1 LLIKRHAEDMKNF
14 FMLAASLGA
23 IVLTGCSRSPKLI
36 IGLDASYPPFEFKD
50 KDGTFQGVSVDL
62 GKAFA
67 KHLGREAEFRNIG
80 FDGLM
85 AALKSGSIDCVISSM
100 TATDER
106 RKSIDFSDPYV
117 KTRLALLVSKNSP
130 VQSFDDLKSPER
142 RVVVRLGTS
151 GESFAK
157 QALPDTPRVA
167 LDNDT
172 SCVME
177 VVKGSA
183 DAWIYDLLS
192 VTRYHERHPDAT
204 RALPKP
210 VREEAWAIGLKQGDE
225 ALKKQAN
232 EFLTKFRADGGFKSL
247 AEKYL
252 ADDQKLMRSQGLP
265 FVFDL

>member
-1 LLIKRHAEDMKNF
+1 MKNLF
-14 FMLAASLGA
+14 VLAASFCA
-23 IVLTGCSRSPKLI
+23 FVLCGCARSQKLI
-36 IGLDASYPPFEFKD
+36 IGLDATYPPFEFKD
-50 KDGTFQGVSVDL
+50 KNGEFQGVSVDL

-67 KHLGREAEFRNIG
+67 KHLGREVEFRNIG

-85 AALKSGSIDCVISSM
+85 AALKSGAIDCVISSM

-106 RKSIDFSDPYV
+106 LKSIDFSDPYV
-117 KTRLALLVSKNSP
+117 KTRLALLASKNSA
-130 VQSFDDLKSPER
+130 VQSLDDLKAPGR

-157 QALPDTPRVA
+157 QALPNTPRVA

-210 VREEAWAIGLKQGDE
+210 VREESWAIGLKQGDG

-232 EFLTKFRADGGFKSL
+232 EFLAKFRADGGFQQL

-252 ADDQKLMRSQGLP
+252 AEDQKLMRGQGLP